1 MMSAKEGT
9 TMTRI
14 LSIAVV
20 LAAIG
25 GLARWALAAWR
36 HNRRIGTSFVNS
48 VVNPLLIR
56 RGLAGG
62 RASEIGTLEHIG
74 RRTGVR
80 RLTLVHPEPTAD
92 GFRIMVPL
100 GEQSQWAR
108 NVLAAGQCRLQVHDL
123 VYELDEP
130 AMIAASQVDDLPVA
144 VRRLAGWLGFEYL
157 TLHSF
162 GVAPATLPLIGAEET
177 MARQPDSEPASA
189 PAARR
194 EAVATAS

>member
-1 MMSAKEGT
+1 MSAKEGT

-20 LAAIG
+20 LAAVG

-36 HNRRIGTSFVNS
+36 RNRRIGTSFVNS

-80 RLTLVHPEPTAD
+80 RLTLVHPEPTVD

-130 AMIAASQVDDLPVA
+130 AMIAASQVGDLPVA

-157 TLHSF
+157 TLHGF
-162 GVAPATLPLIGAEET
+162 GVAPGTLPLIGAEQAV
-177 MARQPDSEPASA
+177 ARQPDFEPASA
-189 PAARR
+189 SAARR
-194 EAVATAS
+194 EEVATAS